1 VPNFLGNEQWHT
13 HEFSYYAFKLVMIF
27 QFWGSTNEE
36 IHSSVVGD
44 SLCLDATLIAT
55 RSITINAAPQ
65 DVFPWIRQM
74 GFGRAGW
81 YSYDWIDNLGRK
93 SATRVHD
100 EWQSV
105 QSGDKVPSGPI
116 SFTAA
121 IVDAPRHFVLEIR
134 SLGKKNPKLHFTL
147 AYELRDDPQ
156 GTRLVTRMRSQI
168 KLPFGRLFEKL
179 ILGPGDGIMLRRQ
192 LLTISK
198 YASRHNPFTKGER

>member
-1 VPNFLGNEQWHT
+1 
-13 HEFSYYAFKLVMIF
+13 MIF
-27 QFWGSTNEE
+27 QFWGATTEE
-36 IHSSVVGD
+36 IHGSVVGD
-44 SLCLDATLIAT
+44 NLCRDETLIAT
-55 RSITINAAPQ
+55 RSITISAPPK

-93 SATRVHD
+93 SATKVHE

-105 QSGDKVPSGPI
+105 ESGDKVPSGPF

-121 IVDAPRHFVLEIR
+121 IVEAPRHFVLEIK
-134 SLGKKNPKLHFTL
+134 SLGKKSPKLHFTL

-156 GTRLVTRMRSQI
+156 GTRLVTRMRSHI
-168 KLPFGRLFEKL
+168 KLPFGSLFERF

-192 LLTISK
+192 LLTIN
-198 YASRHNPFTKGER
+198 RHVSPIVKGER

>member
-1 VPNFLGNEQWHT
+1 
-13 HEFSYYAFKLVMIF
+13 MIF

-44 SLCLDATLIAT
+44 NLCLDATLIAT
-55 RSITINAAPQ
+55 RSITINAVPQ

-147 AYELRDDPQ
+147 AYELRDDPE

-198 YASRHNPFTKGER
+198 SASRHNPFTKGER

>member
-1 VPNFLGNEQWHT
+1 
-13 HEFSYYAFKLVMIF
+13 MIF
-27 QFWGSTNEE
+27 QFWGSTTEE

-44 SLCLDATLIAT
+44 NLCLDATLIAT
-55 RSITINAAPQ
+55 RSITISAAPQ

-81 YSYDWIDNLGRK
+81 YSYDWLDNLGRK
-93 SATRVHD
+93 SATRIHD

-105 QSGDKVPSGPI
+105 QTGDKVPSGPI

-147 AYELRDDPQ
+147 AYELRDDPE

-192 LLTISK
+192 LLTINKS
-198 YASRHNPFTKGER
+198 ASRHNPFTKGER